1 MNRLNNIKISRF
13 LNQNTIFAKI
23 GEIKIKAFVENVHI
37 MLILEE

>member
-13 LNQNTIFAKI
+13 LNQNTDFCKDWRNQ
-23 GEIKIKAFVENVHI
+23 IKAFVENVHI